1 MPAFFARL
9 PDDPAKLIIQFCREV
24 GWGIIEVMAMEDD
37 EFLMWL
43 GKLDE
48 VLRAE
53 AEQANG

>member
-1 MPAFFARL
+1 
-9 PDDPAKLIIQFCREV
+9 
-24 GWGIIEVMAMEDD
+24 MAMEDD

>member
-1 MPAFFARL
+1 MQL
-9 PDDPAKLIIQFCREV
+9 CREV
-24 GWGIIEVMAMEDD
+24 GWGMEEVLDLEID
-37 EFLMWL
+37 EFLMWV